1 MKLSILLFSLLA
13 TATAFAQNVDT
24 TRHKAIYADINARAE
39 SMDKQGALVD
49 GRDGEVKL
57 TGWLDGGDVRKIT
70 ASPGIMG
77 AGFDEIYLENGQPV
91 FVFMSYKSDA
101 GAKVEDR
108 IYLDGDGVIVKWLST
123 DKTFVPH
130 STDTDAIGERLA
142 VDVPNFVAALG
153 GRASGGGGAGE
164 GAKTTAGVFTGI
176 DQGDYAHWKMRTA
189 GGEEVSFFILRTDEA
204 IERVLNDPQE
214 YEGRSCRVT
223 WERRTENI
231 PEAGGKMEIEVLTGV
246 SWE

>member
-1 MKLSILLFSLLA
+1 MKLSSLLCLLA
-13 TATAFAQNVDT
+13 LAAPSFAQNVDT
-24 TRHKAIYADINARAE
+24 TRHKALYADINARAE
-39 SMDKQGALVD
+39 SMDKQGAIVD

-91 FVFMSYKSDA
+91 FVFMSYKSES

-142 VDVPNFVAALG
+142 HDVPGFLAALG
-153 GRASGGGGAGE
+153 GRSGGGGAGE
-164 GAKTTAGVFTGI
+164 GGNTTAGVFTGI
-176 DQGDYAHWKMRTA
+176 EQGDYSHWKMRTA
-189 GGEEVSFFILRTDEA
+189 GGEEVSFFILRTDDA

-223 WERRTENI
+223 WERRTENL
-231 PEAGGKMEIEVLTGV
+231 PEAGGEMEIEVLTSV
-246 SWE
+246 AWD

>member
-39 SMDKQGALVD
+39 SMDKQGAVVD
-49 GRDGEVKL
+49 GRDGKVKL
-57 TGWLDGGDVRKIT
+57 TGWLDGGEVRKIT

-91 FVFMSYKSDA
+91 FVFMSYKSEA

-164 GAKTTAGVFTGI
+164 GGE
-176 DQGDYAHWKMRTA
+176 DH
-189 GGEEVSFFILRTDEA
+189 GG
-204 IERVLNDPQE
+204 RVHRD
-214 YEGRSCRVT
+214 
-223 WERRTENI
+223 
-231 PEAGGKMEIEVLTGV
+231 
-246 SWE
+246 

>member
-1 MKLSILLFSLLA
+1 MKLSILLFSLIA
-13 TATAFAQNVDT
+13 TATSFAQNVDT

-57 TGWLDGGDVRKIT
+57 TGWLDGGEVRKIT

-91 FVFMSYKSDA
+91 FVFMSYKSEA
-101 GAKVEDR
+101 GAKMEDR
-108 IYLDGDGVIVKWLST
+108 VYLEDGSIVKWLST

-130 STDTDAIGERLA
+130 STDAEAIGERLA

-164 GAKTTAGVFTGI
+164 GEKTTSGVFTGI
-176 DQGDYAHWKMRTA
+176 DQGDYAHWKMTTRD
-189 GGEEVSFFILRTDEA
+189 GEELSFFILRTDEA

-223 WERRTENI
+223 WQTRKENI
-231 PEAGGKMEIEVLTGV
+231 PEAGGVMEIDVLTGV